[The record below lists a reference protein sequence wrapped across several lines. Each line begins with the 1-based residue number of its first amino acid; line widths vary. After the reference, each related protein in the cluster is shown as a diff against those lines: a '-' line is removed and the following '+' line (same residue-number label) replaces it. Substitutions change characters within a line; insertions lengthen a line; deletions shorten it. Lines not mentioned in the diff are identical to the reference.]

1 MNDIT
6 VTNRNYADT
15 CVTICSGGGDKV
27 AAHIQEFS
35 LFSSLGVTEIAPWLS
50 DENSQNDSH
59 RIHSVGH
66 KHSLLTVNDSACIV
80 EAAIYE
86 DRIKFL
92 EEITRKLDQKV
103 RSLETKHKEKENRNR
118 GDNLYSENLSEL
130 KENKD
135 MAVANDVNKDLKLS
149 GGGVNIERFRTLE
162 GRQAFQQ
169 SKFSS
174 LDIVFGGSSSSV
186 WSKGRNLWKIEFYF
200 VRYIGI

>member
-186 WSKGRNLWKIEFYF
+186 WSKGRNLWEN
-200 VRYIGI
+200 